1 VAVQAR
7 ATTGMVDGKPD
18 IAATMK
24 SVPELMGAGATDIT
38 VNLAAFAATLADAPA
53 ALAELGKAF
62 REASR

>member
-1 VAVQAR
+1 
-7 ATTGMVDGKPD
+7 MVDGKPD

-38 VNLAAFAATLADAPA
+38 VNVAAFAATLADAPA